1 MIDCLHNGQK
11 LVLLVDEMPSPD
23 RVHEWREMYDPEIE
37 HLIGTSS
44 YGNQYPPPFPLQLW
58 RPLELADKDTLV
70 KLGVIDTSDL
80 AEADE
85 GREEEIE
92 NRYA

>member
-1 MIDCLHNGQK
+1 
-11 LVLLVDEMPSPD
+11 MPTPD
-23 RVHEWREMYDPEIE
+23 RVHEWREMYDPDIE

-44 YGNQYPPPFPLQLW
+44 YGSQYPPPFPLQLW

-80 AEADE
+80 GPDDE
-85 GREEEIE
+85 GRDQEIE